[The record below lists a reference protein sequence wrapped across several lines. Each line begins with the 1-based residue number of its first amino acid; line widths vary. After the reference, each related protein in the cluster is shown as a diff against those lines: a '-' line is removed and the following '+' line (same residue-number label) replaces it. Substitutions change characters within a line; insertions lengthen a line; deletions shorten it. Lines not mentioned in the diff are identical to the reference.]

1 MQGFRLHRP
10 CPGFGFHLEG
20 LRGLQAY
27 LKGFF
32 DSLTAY
38 FNIPHRAGKI
48 YGYFLTL
55 LIFLRIFAD
64 SIRKYLYKNTEK
76 KRMGERGKSKM
87 ESGKFCKAVSRV
99 LQGSGTEMNES

>member
-32 DSLTAY
+32 DSLTILVIQCR
-38 FNIPHRAGKI
+38 FGWSQTVNAG
-48 YGYFLTL
+48 LTFAEPYHFTMPFSL
-55 LIFLRIFAD
+55 TRI
-64 SIRKYLYKNTEK
+64 R
-76 KRMGERGKSKM
+76 
-87 ESGKFCKAVSRV
+87 
-99 LQGSGTEMNES
+99 